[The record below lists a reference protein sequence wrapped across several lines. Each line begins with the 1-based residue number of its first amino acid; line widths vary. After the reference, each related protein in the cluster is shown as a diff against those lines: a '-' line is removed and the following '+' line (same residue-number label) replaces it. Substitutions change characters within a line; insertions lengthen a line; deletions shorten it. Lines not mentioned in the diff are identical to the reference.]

1 MKLAPLLFAPGATL
15 KRFPNVAPTL
25 IGVAISG
32 KLTELRISKAKEEA
46 PMKEQAPMNQATR
59 LE

>member
-1 MKLAPLLFAPGATL
+1 LFAPGATL